1 MAGVRFRSTHAMSS
15 LAELSWGD
23 CVLACL
29 YRPVAVV
36 PPKMLFNRE

>member
-15 LAELSWGD
+15 LSELFKGD
-23 CVLACL
+23 RVLACL

-36 PPKMLFNRE
+36 PPKILFKRE